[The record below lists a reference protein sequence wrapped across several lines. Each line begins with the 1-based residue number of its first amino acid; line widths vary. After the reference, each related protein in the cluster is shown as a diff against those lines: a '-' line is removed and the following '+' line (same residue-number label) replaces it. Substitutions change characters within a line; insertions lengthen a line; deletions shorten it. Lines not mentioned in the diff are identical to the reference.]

1 MKKIKFGILIL
12 LGIFLIISCNN
23 NDDENPQT
31 EINGEYVGIFERGE
45 NNSIVELTFN
55 NGNWSGESE
64 IIKFP
69 ALCNGTYTNSGNTIT
84 FENACPWT
92 AEFDWTLILG
102 GEWNYSLN
110 ENLLILTKT
119 NGDKYTLTKQ

>member
-1 MKKIKFGILIL
+1 MKPKVLILIGL
-12 LGIFLIISCNN
+12 IFVILSCN
-23 NDDENPQT
+23 NDDEIPQT
-31 EINGEYVGIFERGE
+31 EINGEYVGIFERGG
-45 NNSIVELTFN
+45 NNSNVELTFK

-69 ALCNGTYTNSGNTIT
+69 ALCNGTYSNSGNIIT

-92 AEFDWTLILG
+92 AEFDWTLILS
-102 GEWNYSLN
+102 GEWNYSLIGN
-110 ENLLILTKT
+110 SLTLTKT

>member
-1 MKKIKFGILIL
+1 MKPKVLILIGL
-12 LGIFLIISCNN
+12 IFVILSCN

-31 EINGEYVGIFERGE
+31 EINGEYVGIFERGG
-45 NNSIVELTFN
+45 NNSSVELTFN

-64 IIKFP
+64 IVKFP
-69 ALCNGTYTNSGNTIT
+69 ALCNGTYSNSGNVIT

-110 ENLLILTKT
+110 GNSLILTKT

>member
-1 MKKIKFGILIL
+1 MKPKILIL
-12 LGIFLIISCNN
+12 IGLIFVILSCN
-23 NDDENPQT
+23 NDDENSQT

-45 NNSIVELTFN
+45 NNSNVELTFN
-55 NGNWSGESE
+55 NGNWNGESE
-64 IIKFP
+64 VTKFP
-69 ALCNGTYTNSGNTIT
+69 ALCNGTYSNSGDVIT

-102 GEWNYSLN
+102 GKWNYNLN
-110 ENLLILTKT
+110 GNTLILTNT

>member
-1 MKKIKFGILIL
+1 MKPKVLILIGL
-12 LGIFLIISCNN
+12 IFVILSCN
-23 NDDENPQT
+23 NDDEIPQT
-31 EINGEYVGIFERGE
+31 EINGEYVGIFERGG
-45 NNSIVELTFN
+45 NNSNVELTFN

-69 ALCNGTYTNSGNTIT
+69 ALCNGTYSNSGNVIT

-110 ENLLILTKT
+110 GNSLTLTKT

>member
-1 MKKIKFGILIL
+1 MKPKILIL
-12 LGIFLIISCNN
+12 IGLIFVIISCNH
-23 NDDENPQT
+23 DDENPQT

-45 NNSIVELTFN
+45 NNSNVELTFK
-55 NGNWSGESE
+55 NGNWTGESQ
-64 IIKFP
+64 IVKFP
-69 ALCNGTYTNSGNTIT
+69 ALCNGTYSNSGNVIS

-102 GEWNYSLN
+102 GEWNFSLN
-110 ENLLILTKT
+110 GNSLILTKT

>member
-1 MKKIKFGILIL
+1 MKQNILIL
-12 LGIFLIISCNN
+12 IGLMFVILSCNN
-23 NDDENPQT
+23 NDENPQT

-45 NNSIVELTFN
+45 NNSNVELTFN
-55 NGNWSGESE
+55 NGIWDGESE
-64 IIKFP
+64 IVKFP
-69 ALCNGTYTNSGNTIT
+69 ALCNGTYSNSGNIIT

-110 ENLLILTKT
+110 GNSLILTNS

>member
-1 MKKIKFGILIL
+1 MKPKILIL
-12 LGIFLIISCNN
+12 IGLIFVILSCN
-23 NDDENPQT
+23 NDDENSQT

-45 NNSIVELTFN
+45 NNSNVELTFN
-55 NGNWSGESE
+55 NGNWYGESE
-64 IIKFP
+64 VTKFP
-69 ALCNGTYTNSGNTIT
+69 ALCNGTYSNSGDIIT

-102 GEWNYSLN
+102 GEWNYNLN
-110 ENLLILTKT
+110 GNTLILTNT

>member
-1 MKKIKFGILIL
+1 MKPKILIL
-12 LGIFLIISCNN
+12 IGLIFVILSCN

-31 EINGEYVGIFERGE
+31 EINGEYVGIFERGG
-45 NNSIVELTFN
+45 NNSNVELTFN
-55 NGNWSGESE
+55 NGNWTGESE
-64 IIKFP
+64 IVKFP
-69 ALCNGTYTNSGNTIT
+69 ALCNGTYSNSGNVIT

-110 ENLLILTKT
+110 GNSLILTKT

>member
-1 MKKIKFGILIL
+1 MKPNILIL
-12 LGIFLIISCNN
+12 FGLIFVILSCN
-23 NDDENPQT
+23 NDDENSQT

-45 NNSIVELTFN
+45 NNSNVELTFN

-64 IIKFP
+64 VTKFP
-69 ALCNGTYTNSGNTIT
+69 ALCNGTYSNSGEEIT

-110 ENLLILTKT
+110 GNTLILTNT
-119 NGDKYTLTKQ
+119 SGDKYTLTKQ